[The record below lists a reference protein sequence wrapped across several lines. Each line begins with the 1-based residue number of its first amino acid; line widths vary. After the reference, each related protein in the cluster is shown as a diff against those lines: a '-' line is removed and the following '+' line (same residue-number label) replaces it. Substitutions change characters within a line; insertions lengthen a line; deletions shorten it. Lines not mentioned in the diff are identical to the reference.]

1 MFFED
6 FDSVQLKNQLSGNR
20 FRVIYRLSGEEAEA
34 RNKATDIC
42 TEQTVE
48 FPVRFLPSGAIREQ
62 IVGCI
67 ERFEQQNETN
77 WLATI
82 SYADEIAAG
91 EWTQFLNVVFGNI
104 SIKQGIQVVGIQPSQ
119 RIIEQLPGS
128 RFGVDGIRKL
138 VKIPMRPLLFT
149 ALKPMGLSARNLA
162 KLAEQ
167 FAEGGID
174 IIKDDHGLSDQ
185 CFAPFEERVL
195 RCAAAVHEVNAR
207 TKRNTIYVPNITSP
221 IELFFERAVRAKE
234 LGAGGFMVTPGLV
247 GWDALRRLAQMQLG
261 LPIIAHPAFIGSYAI
276 NSQGI
281 SCRVLFGT
289 LMRLAGADATI
300 FPNYGGRFP
309 LSQEDC
315 REIVIASREKLG
327 TLPAIFPC
335 PAGGME
341 LKNIRD
347 MVQNYGN
354 DMLVLIGS
362 GLFSYSDNLIDNCR
376 TFLEEIEHSCLPT
389 N

>member
-1 MFFED
+1 MFFAD
-6 FDSVQLKNQLSGNR
+6 FDPIRLENQLSGNR
-20 FRVIYRLSGEEAEA
+20 FRVTYRLFGDEAET
-34 RNKATDIC
+34 RNKAADIC
-42 TEQTVE
+42 AEQTVE
-48 FPVRFLPSGAIREQ
+48 FPVRLLPCGVIQEK
-62 IVGCI
+62 IVGNL
-67 ERFEQQNETN
+67 EQFEQQNETS

-91 EWTQFLNVVFGNI
+91 ELTQFLNIVFGNI
-104 SIKQGIQVVGIQPSQ
+104 SIKQGIQVVAIQPSQ
-119 RIIEQLPGS
+119 GILEQLPGP
-128 RFGVDGIRKL
+128 RFGIAGVRQL
-138 VKIPMRPLLFT
+138 VGVPTRPLLFT
-149 ALKPMGLSARNLA
+149 ALKPMGLSAQNLA
-162 KLAEQ
+162 WLAEQ

-195 RCAAAVHEVNAR
+195 RCAAAVHEVNTR
-207 TKRNTIYVPNITSP
+207 TKRNAIYVPNITAP
-221 IELFFERAVRAKE
+221 IELFFDRAVRAKE
-234 LGAGGFMVTPGLV
+234 LGAGGLMVTPGLV

-289 LMRLAGADATI
+289 LMRITGADATI

-309 LSQEDC
+309 LSREDC
-315 REIVIASREKLG
+315 REIVTASREKLG

-341 LKNIRD
+341 LKNIRE

-354 DMLVLIGS
+354 DMLILIGS
-362 GLFSYSDNLIDNCR
+362 GLFSHSNNLIDNCR
-376 TFLEEIEHSCLPT
+376 VFLEEIENSCSST

>member
-6 FDSVQLKNQLSGNR
+6 FDPIRLENQLSGNR
-20 FRVIYRLSGEEAEA
+20 FRVIYRLSGDEAAA
-34 RNKATDIC
+34 RNRAADIC
-42 TEQTVE
+42 AEQTVE
-48 FPVRFLPSGAIREQ
+48 FPVHLLPSGVIREK

-67 ERFEQQNETN
+67 EQFERQNETS

-91 EWTQFLNVVFGNI
+91 EFTQFLNIIFGNI
-104 SIKQGIQVVGIQPSQ
+104 SIKQEIQVVAIQPS
-119 RIIEQLPGS
+119 REILEGLSGP
-128 RFGVDGIRKL
+128 RFGIAGIRQL
-138 VKIPMRPLLFT
+138 VYIPKRPPLFT
-149 ALKPMGLSARNLA
+149 ALKPMGLSAQNLA
-162 KLAEQ
+162 HLAEQ

-185 CFAPFEERVL
+185 CFAPFEERVS
-195 RCAAAVHEVNAR
+195 RCADAVRKVNTR
-207 TKRNTIYVPNITSP
+207 TGRKTIYVPNITSP
-221 IELFFERAVRAKE
+221 IDLFFDRAVRAKE
-234 LGAGGFMVTPGLV
+234 LGAGGLMVTPGLV

-276 NSQGI
+276 NPQGI

-315 REIVIASREKLG
+315 REIVTASREKLG
-327 TLPAIFPC
+327 TMPAIFPC

-341 LKNIRD
+341 LKNIRG

-362 GLFSYSDNLIDNCR
+362 GLFSHSENLIENCR
-376 TFLEEIEHSCLPT
+376 TFLEEIEQSCSST
-389 N
+389 D